1 MPSSRGSSWPR
12 NRTHISYV
20 SCISRWGSLPLAP
33 PGKPQGHLL
42 QPNSKKV
49 QFHSVSQESQ
59 SLPRGFDEA
68 LTPAPLSLLWTSEA
82 KPISPPVNSQP
93 SISTIHPWPFVDSAF
108 YTSAEKPGFLPNQ
121 VHKTSTVTPNQWIL
135 PSPSSARMASCML
148 NSTLLILIQTHLEH
162 NFCPQER
169 QHHCSTWE
177 QSLTSDRAVCSVTQ
191 SCLTLATPRTVA
203 CQAPLSIEFCRQEYW
218 SRLPFPPP
226 GDLPNPGTEPRSPT
240 MQADSLPVE
249 LPGKPQLYPS
259 EVVSNKSGLSLPLQT
274 QHGKKNWE
282 NYQR

>member
-1 MPSSRGSSWPR
+1 MWYHNTGPKSDAWHNPSVSSSQAIYGTYMHAKSLQLCLTQCDSMDCSLPGFSVYGILQARIMEWVAMPSSRGSSWPR

-49 QFHSVSQESQ
+49 QSHSVSQESQ

-108 YTSAEKPGFLPNQ
+108 YTSAEKPGF
-121 VHKTSTVTPNQWIL
+121 W
-135 PSPSSARMASCML
+135 
-148 NSTLLILIQTHLEH
+148 
-162 NFCPQER
+162 CPE
-169 QHHCSTWE
+169 
-177 QSLTSDRAVCSVTQ
+177 
-191 SCLTLATPRTVA
+191 
-203 CQAPLSIEFCRQEYW
+203 
-218 SRLPFPPP
+218 
-226 GDLPNPGTEPRSPT
+226 
-240 MQADSLPVE
+240 
-249 LPGKPQLYPS
+249 
-259 EVVSNKSGLSLPLQT
+259 
-274 QHGKKNWE
+274 
-282 NYQR
+282 